1 MSEGTRPRTGA
12 VRLATDDDR
21 ATPLIGWKPASQ
33 GMGGLVNPKGWA
45 LLRVIV
51 QKVVEGTVKDLYD
64 QPIIVEN
71 AGAVVVCQAGQR
83 VGLVQNFRFVGERL
97 MNAGKDY
104 VRKLDEDGNWP
115 KLLAELGRWQWEL
128 PRGLSQIE
136 NETDLEKFVVATAK
150 AEALEESGFTI
161 EDARIC
167 GRLNVNPTFFAHA
180 QYVVHG
186 RVTSVGQNSPEALE
200 MIGQT
205 KLFDTERVRRMADS
219 GELQDGMTLASL
231 ALAGFRF

>member
-1 MSEGTRPRTGA
+1 MVWADSSIPG
-12 VRLATDDDR
+12 
-21 ATPLIGWKPASQ
+21 
-33 GMGGLVNPKGWA
+33 GWA
-45 LLRVIV
+45 MLRVIV
-51 QKVVEGTVKDLYD
+51 QRLADGSAKDLYD

-71 AGAVVVCQAGQR
+71 AGAFVVCQAGRR

-104 VRKLDEDGNWP
+104 VRRLDAEGRW
-115 KLLAELGRWQWEL
+115 AELAATLGSWQWEV

-136 NETDLEKFVVATAK
+136 DETDLEKFVIAIAK
-150 AEALEESGFTI
+150 AEALEESGFVI
-161 EDARIC
+161 ENARIC

-186 RVTSVGQNSPEALE
+186 RVASTGENSPEELE

-205 KLFDTERVRRMADS
+205 SLFDAEQVRRMADG
-219 GELQDGMTLASL
+219 GEIQDGITLASL